1 LPACAS
7 RSAYKAVSNPARLQV
22 VDRQG
27 FDAILLGDPSQ
38 CAPAPVARRLADKER
53 QHLRELSA
61 DAYASR
67 ATTPMLPDKIC
78 AKSITKG
85 FKKGRSRGGPF
96 FLASIHLPPQSIAML
111 NIEQLRVLEH
121 LEQFLRLSY
130 VLSPSDSINEER
142 SQLNKIS
149 DAFVDLGLSAVEL
162 SVQLSQVLHLAHL
175 DRVLV

>member
-1 LPACAS
+1 
-7 RSAYKAVSNPARLQV
+7 
-22 VDRQG
+22 
-27 FDAILLGDPSQ
+27 
-38 CAPAPVARRLADKER
+38 
-53 QHLRELSA
+53 
-61 DAYASR
+61 
-67 ATTPMLPDKIC
+67 
-78 AKSITKG
+78 
-85 FKKGRSRGGPF
+85 
-96 FLASIHLPPQSIAML
+96 ML